1 MYCSKN
7 AKNLSNLCKLKMYAD
22 QVSSHSRT
30 LLAST
35 ENLIMPMIQF
45 SFIFPSIFMWF
56 CKETFDKPPKSIL
69 DPSWIRYINKHWT
82 TILIVF
88 SCISSILSLVGS
100 QVSIYFSS
108 PEKRNQKTTKIR
120 IFIFTLILFQVLP
133 KLMACQIFAFG
144 VIGGYNRLGN

>member
-45 SFIFPSIFMWF
+45 SFLFPSIFIWF
-56 CKETFDKPPKSIL
+56 LDQPPMEKPPK
-69 DPSWIRYINKHWT
+69 DPQSWISYITKHWT
-82 TILIVF
+82 TILIIF
-88 SCISSILSLVGS
+88 SCISSVLSLVGS

-144 VIGGYNRLGN
+144 VIGAYNRLGN

>member
-7 AKNLSNLCKLKMYAD
+7 VKNLSNLSKLKMYAD

-45 SFIFPSIFMWF
+45 SFLFPSIFMWF
-56 CKETFDKPPKSIL
+56 CKTEPLAKPPKEPESMI
-69 DPSWIRYINKHWT
+69 SYITEHWT
-82 TILIVF
+82 TILIIF
-88 SCISSILSLVGS
+88 SSISSILSLVGS

-120 IFIFTLILFQVLP
+120 AFIFTLILFQVLP

-144 VIGGYNRLGN
+144 VIGDDNRLGN